1 MTIQGYATVEET
13 TVYADQHPEFQYLPL
28 NSAGVRVSQ
37 AGFGCYRVDVSVDE
51 HRQALR
57 QALLAGI
64 NLIDTSA
71 NYMDGGSEKLVGEVL
86 AEMTQAGTIS
96 RGSVVVVSK
105 VGYLQGQNY
114 ELSQQRKRAGNP
126 FPDLVP
132 YGEGLEHCIH
142 PEFLEDQLTRSLQ
155 RLQLETLDCYLL
167 HNPEY
172 YLGWAN
178 MQGVPLEQA
187 REEYY
192 RRIELAFRHL
202 EREVEQGRISSY
214 GISSNTFPS
223 ATSDEQFTSLER
235 AWSIAEAIS
244 PNHHFQV
251 IQLPMNLYETGGLTQ
266 ANQSNGQTVIEFA
279 RSKGLGV
286 LINRPLNAFH
296 NRKLI
301 RLADV
306 APVSLQ
312 EIEQIP
318 ALLQELVTMEGYLKE
333 SLMPTLVL
341 SAEELDKAQNWVMTG
356 GWLARQWHRFSTR
369 THWQDA
375 QVQVV
380 VPTAQRW
387 IGKLVGRREQSE
399 GVVVWLDLYVERL
412 NLAMQAITLHYQHQ
426 DAEVTREIKQRVSK
440 ADAEW
445 GGAHTLSQMAIRAL
459 RSTAGITTVL
469 VGMRQDD
476 YVQDVIDELKQP
488 IESRDCKSSWQRIQ
502 V

>member
-1 MTIQGYATVEET
+1 MTEGYATVEET
-13 TVYADQHPEFQYLPL
+13 DKYAAQHPKLQYLTL
-28 NSAGVRVSQ
+28 NAQGVRVSQ

-57 QALLAGI
+57 HALLAGI

-71 NYMDGGSEKLVGEVL
+71 NYMDGGSEQLVGDVL
-86 AEMTQAGTIS
+86 TEMTQAGTI
-96 RGSVVVVSK
+96 RREAVVVVSK

-114 ELSQQRKRAGNP
+114 ELSQQRKQKGHP
-126 FPDLVP
+126 FPDLVL

-172 YLGWAN
+172 YLGYAN

-187 REEYY
+187 RAEYD

-202 EREVEQGRISSY
+202 EQEVEQGRIRCY

-223 ATSDEQFTSLER
+223 APSDDQFTSLER
-235 AWSIAEAIS
+235 VWSIAEAIS
-244 PNHHFQV
+244 PDHHFQV
-251 IQLPMNLYETGGLTQ
+251 IQLPMNLYETGGLTEV
-266 ANQSNGQTVIEFA
+266 NQSTGQTVIEFA
-279 RSKGLGV
+279 QSKGLGV
-286 LINRPLNAFH
+286 LTNRPFNAFH
-296 NRKLI
+296 DRKLI

-306 APVSLQ
+306 APVSQ
-312 EIEQIP
+312 AEIEQIP
-318 ALLQELVTMEGYLKE
+318 AVLQELVTMEGYLKE
-333 SLMPTLVL
+333 SLMPTLGL
-341 SAEELDKAQNWVMTG
+341 PPEELRQAQEWVLTG

-369 THWQDA
+369 MHWKDA
-375 QVQVV
+375 QVQMV
-380 VPTAQRW
+380 VPAAQRL
-387 IGKLVGRREQSE
+387 IGQLVRWREQSE
-399 GVVVWLDLYVERL
+399 GVAAWLELYVERL
-412 NLAMQAITLHYQHQ
+412 NHAMEVITLHYQQQ
-426 DAEVTREIKQRVSK
+426 DAEVTAKIKQRVQQ

-445 GGAHTLSQMAIRAL
+445 GSAHTLSQMAIRAL

-469 VGMRQDD
+469 VGMRQDQ

-488 IESRDCKSSWQRIQ
+488 MEIRDRKSSWQHIQ